1 MSKEELKL
9 LIGFNHMKVVFM
21 GSYVNGREEM
31 ERKEAVQE
39 LIEGKRKIILAGG
52 AVRKGVIEVKG
63 GNLREEDS
71 TEE

>member
-1 MSKEELKL
+1 MPKEELKL

-21 GSYVNGREEM
+21 GREEM
-31 ERKEAVQE
+31 KRKAVQE
-39 LIEGKRKIILAGG
+39 LTEGKRKIILAGG
-52 AVRKGVIEVKG
+52 AVREGAIEVKD

>member
-1 MSKEELKL
+1 M
-9 LIGFNHMKVVFM
+9 
-21 GSYVNGREEM
+21 GREDM

-52 AVRKGVIEVKG
+52 AVRKGAIEVKG